1 MTMELV
7 IRRGVLIASLL
18 MALTPGM
25 LSDAQAVDSPVEPS
39 DPPLTQRFEKEG
51 IEVTLTV
58 RPLSGN
64 DRLVAGEEAEIS
76 YTVREASTGEP
87 ITGLH
92 PLSWIHRRVAPI
104 RPSVEEIEELISTF
118 LGGLL
123 SIRADIDLNRYFLLV
138 LNSDSSISVIDPQIE
153 FSKTKLYQM
162 LKLQAPGEAWC
173 LDAHGERLFV
183 SVPGKARVEF
193 FDLTNFE
200 NLGFVGVGEGNQ
212 PRDLLLQPDG
222 QVLWVGLDSSNAVV
236 AIDARTR
243 AVIDRVRVG
252 VGLHRLAISDDGAT
266 LCVTSSSGDVSLID
280 LATRSVRATLATG
293 SRPYSVRYSTASR
306 LFYVAHAGE
315 GTIVAIDPE
324 SGKVRASIS
333 TEGPLLSLDLDPSGR
348 FLFGCDL
355 ENSTVTIVDVA
366 THEQIGV
373 VRGVTNPDHV
383 SFSENFAYIRNVGSP
398 TVAMIDLSRLERGE
412 MIMTDLGVNRLPA
425 KDAPS
430 SSSIAS
436 MIAPTPEGNAVMIAS
451 PADRLIYYYV
461 EGMMASMGNFKTYGR
476 TPRGIEILDRSL
488 RETAPGVYS
497 TFIRPVLSGRFD
509 VPVVI
514 DQPRFIHG
522 FELEIDPSPDT
533 VATPVAAPVTISAL
547 FRGEKVT
554 VGDTAKLRFQVIDTA
569 TDKPLEKLEEVHVM
583 VIRGLG
589 IQQDRYKAVEVEP
602 GIYEFEH
609 HFPARD
615 RYQVL
620 FAVPSRGGDFTDLPM
635 FTVPALS
642 AEEGKPWEKP
652 TPKPKPNPKRD
663 ATPTGT
669 EGGR

>member
-266 LCVTSSSGDVSLID
+266 LCVD
-280 LATRSVRATLATG
+280 RKSV
-293 SRPYSVRYSTASR
+293 V
-306 LFYVAHAGE
+306 
-315 GTIVAIDPE
+315 
-324 SGKVRASIS
+324 
-333 TEGPLLSLDLDPSGR
+333 
-348 FLFGCDL
+348 
-355 ENSTVTIVDVA
+355 
-366 THEQIGV
+366 
-373 VRGVTNPDHV
+373 
-383 SFSENFAYIRNVGSP
+383 
-398 TVAMIDLSRLERGE
+398 
-412 MIMTDLGVNRLPA
+412 
-425 KDAPS
+425 
-430 SSSIAS
+430 
-436 MIAPTPEGNAVMIAS
+436 
-451 PADRLIYYYV
+451 
-461 EGMMASMGNFKTYGR
+461 
-476 TPRGIEILDRSL
+476 
-488 RETAPGVYS
+488 
-497 TFIRPVLSGRFD
+497 
-509 VPVVI
+509 
-514 DQPRFIHG
+514 
-522 FELEIDPSPDT
+522 
-533 VATPVAAPVTISAL
+533 
-547 FRGEKVT
+547 
-554 VGDTAKLRFQVIDTA
+554 
-569 TDKPLEKLEEVHVM
+569 
-583 VIRGLG
+583 
-589 IQQDRYKAVEVEP
+589 
-602 GIYEFEH
+602 
-609 HFPARD
+609 
-615 RYQVL
+615 
-620 FAVPSRGGDFTDLPM
+620 
-635 FTVPALS
+635 
-642 AEEGKPWEKP
+642 
-652 TPKPKPNPKRD
+652 
-663 ATPTGT
+663 
-669 EGGR
+669 